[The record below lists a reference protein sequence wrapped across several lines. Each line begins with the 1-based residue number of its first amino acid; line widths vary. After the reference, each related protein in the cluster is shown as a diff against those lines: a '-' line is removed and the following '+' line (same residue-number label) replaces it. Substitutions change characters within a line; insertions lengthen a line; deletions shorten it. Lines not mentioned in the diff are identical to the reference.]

1 MADSPLR
8 GRGRPRGPRRWIT
21 GQRRGTVCVCVLDAR
36 SRLMLGAYRD
46 RGIRRSDV
54 FAACQTST
62 SLVRT
67 RGPGPCHGTAA
78 GRQSR
83 CRVGR
88 PPNLTGA
95 CLHPM
100 SRAGTRGV
108 VVVVRVRPTT
118 GGGSW
123 FLRAFVFAVLAGFA
137 VVGLWLLPPDQI
149 YVHAAEVTELATYP
163 VLMAA
168 AALLYVYYRL
178 APDAGAAWL
187 ATAAVFG
194 TAQGLA
200 FAAMRVVMEQRV
212 PERSFWLLLMQVLV
226 GGILV
231 GLLFLLWRGAPAADP
246 LGVGLCLA
254 VAITVARLLV
264 LERAG
269 PSTSWEQLVPFL
281 AASTL
286 VLYGA
291 MAVLLLRSD
300 RLPAAATWRLG
311 LVVVLL
317 GTAQLLTFPIPPS
330 DLRSLVAAALNV
342 GGATVLAL
350 TAIHLVRTAMNHQAE
365 TEERVRILEGN
376 VQVERTLLHEVAGS
390 VAGISAAT
398 RLLTLRTGLGQG
410 RTRSPDG
417 APHRRD
423 RSDGPPD
430 RRGPWPVRP
439 AADLRR
445 RPRRPRRAPPAGARD
460 PRPLVAWHPAE
471 PREASGRG
479 ATTWWR
485 CSTCCW
491 TTLRVTPR
499 ARSSP
504 SRSRVAV
511 TRWTCTVVDQ
521 GAGISPEIADSLLE
535 WGAAGVLEWSGDRP
549 QRRTAAR
556 HRHGR
561 RCTSTPTP
569 ARAPA

>member
-1 MADSPLR
+1 M
-8 GRGRPRGPRRWIT
+8 
-21 GQRRGTVCVCVLDAR
+21 
-36 SRLMLGAYRD
+36 
-46 RGIRRSDV
+46 
-54 FAACQTST
+54 
-62 SLVRT
+62 
-67 RGPGPCHGTAA
+67 
-78 GRQSR
+78 
-83 CRVGR
+83 
-88 PPNLTGA
+88 
-95 CLHPM
+95 
-100 SRAGTRGV
+100 
-108 VVVVRVRPTT
+108 VVRVRPTT

-350 TAIHLVRTAMNHQAE
+350 TAIHLVRTAMNHHAE

-410 RTRSPDG
+410 ERARLTELLIAETARM
-417 APHRRD
+417 D
-423 RSDGPPD
+423 RLIAAGHGLSGPPPICD
-430 RRGPWPVRP
+430 VDLDDLVEPLLLAHGIRGR
-439 AADLRR
+439 
-445 RPRRPRRAPPAGARD
+445 
-460 PRPLVAWHPAE
+460 LVAWHP
-471 PREASGRG
+471 SHVG
-479 ATTWWR
+479 
-485 CSTCCW
+485 
-491 TTLRVTPR
+491 VR
-499 ARSSP
+499 ARRDDLVEVLDLLLDNAARHTQSP
-504 SRSRVAV
+504 ILAV
-511 TRWTCTVVDQ
+511 TVTTRGDEVDVTVVDQ
-521 GAGISPEIADSLLE
+521 GGGISPDIADSLLE
-535 WGAAGVLEWSGDRP
+535 WGARGESSSGQGIGLNVAQRLVTGMGGTLHIDSNPGSGTRVTITLPAAEVSRADRP
-549 QRRTAAR
+549 A
-556 HRHGR
+556 
-561 RCTSTPTP
+561 
-569 ARAPA
+569 